1 MSGQEGFGIRSCGDC
16 IEREEEMKK
25 KEDGTYF
32 DPKDDSIT
40 VFGDPDEE
48 LDDTAYGKVTYRE
61 WCDKE
66 AERMTAA
73 GKGVVEVVTNEET
86 GEIALAEVSDEGSKD
101 SMP

>member
-1 MSGQEGFGIRSCGDC
+1 
-16 IEREEEMKK
+16 MKK
-25 KEDGTYF
+25 NEDGTYAE
-32 DPKDDSIT
+32 PKDDSIT

-61 WCDKE
+61 WCDKA

-86 GEIALAEVSDEGSKD
+86 GEIALAEVGKDERKQDG
-101 SMP
+101 MP